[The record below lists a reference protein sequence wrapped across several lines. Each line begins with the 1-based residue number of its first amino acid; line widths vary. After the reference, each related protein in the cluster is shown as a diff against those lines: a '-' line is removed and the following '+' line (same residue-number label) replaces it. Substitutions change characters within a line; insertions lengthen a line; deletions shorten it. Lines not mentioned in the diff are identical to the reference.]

1 MASATTLAQISA
13 LLSALRERGHAARV
27 VGIST
32 LERCD
37 DVTSVSAGGESYA
50 VRQCDSAL
58 AVREAL
64 LEAGARGA
72 PVVIVT
78 PLGERDLE
86 SDVRARLARGR
97 LLTLRA
103 WDAVRALLRVRAL
116 DPRLVD
122 EALAEEILRLPGV
135 AARAVP
141 SGFLDLDTAWD
152 LAGESVGL
160 RSGRPD
166 LLELLRWSQEG
177 GGDGWAAAT
186 DAWRAALR
194 RRVQGTA
201 GPAGELVLDA
211 LGEGGADAVALGLAC
226 GVIFPP
232 DVPADAR
239 AALERA
245 AGRLERYCGQ
255 RPLPADAG
263 RRWAAAAR
271 TWILDRRLEHGLP
284 AVRASLHAGDGLLR
298 DVDAQAWAF
307 LSDLSPLG
315 FEQRL
320 GRVAEALDAAVGDL
334 SGDSM
339 DALAEAVRAVERH
352 LLADEPAERSERVRM
367 AARLLRSLR
376 VEAGEPVSLDEAVL
390 RYAASSGFVDWAR
403 AELAPGDGSEALA
416 RAYARLVAEAS
427 RRREAENQSF
437 ARRLA
442 GWLQGGG
449 VRQGVLR
456 VEDVLDSVVG
466 PLLAQAPVLV
476 LVIDGLSVAVFREIA
491 ADLAREGWVESV
503 PHDGPDVQAVLAAL
517 PSVTEV
523 SRASLLCGRLTQGL
537 AADEKQ
543 GFQGHAALAAHCRRG
558 KPPLLFHKADL
569 VDGGDAGLA
578 SVARAEIA
586 DRERRVVG
594 VVINA
599 VDDHLSKGEQ
609 IRPRWGIEA
618 IRPLR
623 AVLHAALEAGRTVV
637 VTSDH
642 GHVVEAGTQA
652 AAAQAEAERWRAD
665 DGQAA
670 AGEIA
675 LWGARVVLPRAQRL
689 VALWSER
696 LRYGGR
702 KNGYHGGASPQEV
715 VIPLGVFRAVTDD
728 PEVGSIPGW
737 REIPPFTPAWWNDDL
752 APASRVSR
760 PAPVGRRRPRTPPAQ
775 VSLPFEAA
783 PPPVAT
789 AAARVSGAHWIDALL
804 RSDVWK
810 AQVRAAGRVALD
822 EERVRQALLAFE
834 ERGGTLTRAAL
845 GHRLGLPAVRLAG
858 VVVAL
863 RRLLNVDGYAVLG
876 SDDGAD
882 TLVLHLELLRRQFGL
897 EGE

>member
-1 MASATTLAQISA
+1 
-13 LLSALRERGHAARV
+13 
-27 VGIST
+27 
-32 LERCD
+32 
-37 DVTSVSAGGESYA
+37 

-64 LEAGARGA
+64 LESGVCDGRA
-72 PVVIVT
+72 VIVT
-78 PLGERDLE
+78 PLGEGDLE

-122 EALAEEILRLPGV
+122 EALADAILRLPGV
-135 AARAVP
+135 SARAVP

-166 LLELLRWSQEG
+166 LLELLRWSQERG
-177 GGDGWAAAT
+177 GERWAGAT

-194 RRVQGTA
+194 RRVRETA
-201 GPAGELVLDA
+201 GSAGELLLDA
-211 LGEGGADAVALGLAC
+211 LGEGGADALALGLAC
-226 GVIFPP
+226 GLIFHP
-232 DVPADAR
+232 DAPGDAR
-239 AALERA
+239 GALERA

-255 RPLPADAG
+255 RALSADAG

-271 TWILDRRLEHGLP
+271 TWIEDQRLERGLP
-284 AVRASLHAGDGLLR
+284 AVRAALHAGDGLLR
-298 DVDAQAWAF
+298 EVDAQAWAF

-320 GRVAEALDAAVGDL
+320 ARVAGALDAALDDL
-334 SGDSM
+334 AGESM
-339 DALAEAVRAVERH
+339 GALSETVREAQRH
-352 LLADEPAERSERVRM
+352 LLAEEPAERCERVRM
-367 AARLLRSLR
+367 ALRLLRSLR
-376 VEAGEPVSLDEAVL
+376 VEAGKTGSLDDAVA

-403 AELAPGDGSEALA
+403 AELAPGDGSEPLA
-416 RAYARLVAEAS
+416 RAYARLVSAVD
-427 RRREAENQSF
+427 RRREAENESF
-437 ARRLA
+437 ARALA
-442 GWLQGGG
+442 EWLRGGG
-449 VRQGVLR
+449 VRQGVPR
-456 VEDVLDSVVG
+456 VEDVLEAVVA
-466 PLLAQAPVLV
+466 PLAAQAPVLL
-476 LVIDGLSVAVFREIA
+476 LVIDGMSVAVFREIA
-491 ADLAREGWVESV
+491 ADLVREGWVESV
-503 PHDGPDVQAVLAAL
+503 PQDGPDVQAVLAAL

-523 SRASLLCGRLTQGL
+523 SRASLLCGRVTQGS

-543 GFQGHAALAAHCRRG
+543 GFQAHAALLAHGRRG
-558 KPPLLFHKADL
+558 KPPVLFHKADL
-569 VDGGDAGLA
+569 VDGGDVGLA
-578 SVARAEIA
+578 AGARAEIA

-609 IRPRWGIEA
+609 IRPRWSIEA

-637 VTSDH
+637 MTSDH
-642 GHVVEAGTQA
+642 GHVVESGTQA
-652 AAAQAEAERWRAD
+652 RAQAEAERWRAD

-670 AGEIA
+670 PGEIV
-675 LWGARVVLPRAQRL
+675 LSGARVVMPRAERL
-689 VALWSER
+689 IALWSER

-715 VIPLGVFRAVTDD
+715 VIPLGVFRAVSDD
-728 PEVGSIPGW
+728 PDAAALIGW
-737 REIPPFTPAWWNDDL
+737 REVPPFTPAWWSDDD
-752 APASRVSR
+752 APAPRVSR
-760 PAPVGRRRPRTPPAQ
+760 PAPAGRRRTRPPPAQ

-783 PPPVAT
+783 PPAVA
-789 AAARVSGAHWIDALL
+789 AVHASGRHWIDALL

-822 EERVRQALLAFE
+822 DERVRQALTAFE

-845 GHRLGLPAVRLAG
+845 GHRLGLPAVRLGG
-858 VVVAL
+858 VVAAL
-863 RRLLNVDGYAVLG
+863 RRLLNVDGYAVLAA
-876 SDDGAD
+876 DDGAD
-882 TLVLHLELLRRQFGL
+882 TLVLRVDVLRRQFGL

>member
-13 LLSALRERGHAARV
+13 LLASLRERGHAARV

-32 LERCD
+32 LARCD
-37 DVTSVSAGGESYA
+37 VESVSIGEERWL

-64 LEAGARGA
+64 LETQALDGSM
-72 PVVIVT
+72 VIVT
-78 PLGERDLE
+78 PLGEGDLE

-97 LLTLRA
+97 LLTLRS
-103 WDAVRALLRVRAL
+103 WDAVRALLHVRAL

-135 AARAVP
+135 TTRAVP

-166 LLELLRWSQEG
+166 VLELLRWSQEG
-177 GGDGWAAAT
+177 GGEAWSGAT

-194 RRVQGTA
+194 RRVRASA
-201 GPAGELVLDA
+201 GPAGEALLDA
-211 LGEGGADAVALGLAC
+211 LGAGGADAVALGLAC
-226 GVIFPP
+226 AVIFHPEAP
-232 DVPADAR
+232 DGAR
-239 AALERA
+239 GALERA

-255 RPLPADAG
+255 HALSADAG

-271 TWILDRRLEHGLP
+271 TWIADRRLEHGLG

-298 DVDAQAWAF
+298 EVDAQAWAF

-315 FEQRL
+315 LEQRL
-320 GRVAEALDAAVGDL
+320 ARAAGAIEDALDDL
-334 SGDSM
+334 SSASVGI
-339 DALAEAVRAVERH
+339 LAESVRAAERH
-352 LLADEPAERSERVRM
+352 LLADEPAERTERVRM
-367 AARLLRSLR
+367 ALRLVRSLH
-376 VEAGEPVSLDEAVL
+376 VETAVP
-390 RYAASSGFVDWAR
+390 RSFEDAVKHYAASSGFVDWAR
-403 AELAPGDGSEALA
+403 AELWPGDGSEPLA
-416 RAYARLVAEAS
+416 RAYTRLVSEVS
-427 RRREAENQSF
+427 RRREAENESF
-437 ARRLA
+437 ARALA
-442 GWLQGGG
+442 DWLASGGL
-449 VRQGVLR
+449 RQGVPR
-456 VEDVLDSVVG
+456 VEDVLDSVVA
-466 PLLAQAPVLV
+466 PLAAQAPVLLLV
-476 LVIDGLSVAVFREIA
+476 LDGMSVAVFRELA
-491 ADLAREGWVESV
+491 VDLVREGWVESV
-503 PHDGPDVQAVLAAL
+503 PREGPDVQAVLAAL

-543 GFQGHAALAAHCRRG
+543 GFQGHVVLAGHCQRG
-558 KPPLLFHKADL
+558 KPPLLLHKADL

-578 SVARAEIA
+578 PAARAEFA

-609 IRPRWGIEA
+609 IRPRWSIEA

-623 AVLHAALEAGRTVV
+623 AVLHAALEAGRTLI

-652 AAAQAEAERWRAD
+652 GAQAEAGRWRAD
-665 DGQAA
+665 DGQTAP
-670 AGEIA
+670 GEIA
-675 LWGARVVLPRAQRL
+675 LGGARLVLPRAQRL

-696 LRYGGR
+696 QRYGGR

-728 PEVGSIPGW
+728 PETAPLAGW
-737 REIPPFTPAWWNDDL
+737 REIPPFTPAWWSDDA
-752 APASRVSR
+752 APASRASWPVPAVRRRTR
-760 PAPVGRRRPRTPPAQ
+760 PAPAQ
-775 VSLPFEAA
+775 VALPFEPA
-783 PPPVAT
+783 PPPANVVALSPT
-789 AAARVSGAHWIDALL
+789 EAHWIHALL
-804 RSDVWK
+804 RSSVWK
-810 AQVRAAGRVALD
+810 AQVQAAGRVALD
-822 EERVRQALLAFE
+822 PERVRQALLAFE

-845 GHRLGLPAVRLAG
+845 GHKLGLPAVRLAG

-863 RRLLNVDGYAVLG
+863 RRLLNVDGYAVLAV
-876 SDDGAD
+876 DDRAD
-882 TLVLHLELLRRQFGL
+882 MLVLDVALLRRQFGL
-897 EGE
+897 EGGA